1 LYICPVKFKP
11 VTALEKQIGM
21 SKKWYFYS
29 SIALIVALISSGFK
43 PFEIEKMN
51 WFYVDHAIEG
61 LNYTVPT
68 QEELQYVNLNI
79 PQTGKT
85 FTGFK
90 QALSFKESQGRYNL
104 VNTLGYMGKYQ
115 FGVGTLRTLGITD
128 SAAFMNSPHL
138 QEKAFKALLAINK
151 HVLKNEI
158 EKYKGKTIN
167 GVIITESGLLAA
179 AHLGGS
185 GSVKKF
191 LKSNGKRALK
201 DGYGTSLK
209 SYIKQFGGYDTSHIV
224 ANGKAKVK

>member
-1 LYICPVKFKP
+1 VKFKQ

-29 SIALIVALISSGFK
+29 CIALIVALISSGFK

-51 WFYVDHAIEG
+51 WFYVDHAIE
-61 LNYTVPT
+61 
-68 QEELQYVNLNI
+68 ELQYVSLNI

-151 HVLKNEI
+151 YVLKNEI

-167 GVIITESGLLAA
+167 GVKITESGLLAA